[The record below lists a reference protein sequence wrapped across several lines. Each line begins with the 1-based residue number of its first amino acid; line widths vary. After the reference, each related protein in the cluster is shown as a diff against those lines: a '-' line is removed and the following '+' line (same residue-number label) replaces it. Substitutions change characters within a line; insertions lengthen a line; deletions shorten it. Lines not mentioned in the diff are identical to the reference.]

1 MHKSSWDELIWA
13 IKLMISSTID
23 SPEFVRLILDG
34 QNKLILSWTFD
45 PTVEFY
51 LD

>member
-23 SPEFVRLILDG
+23 STDSEFVRINLDR
-34 QNKLILSWTFD
+34 
-45 PTVEFY
+45 PTRFI
-51 LD
+51 